1 MNKAAVYSRQ
11 IAETNGELNAFLYQA
26 DSASLTAETTGDLS
40 DLALA
45 IKDNIAVS
53 DWPTTAASKVLE
65 GYISPYDATVIRRLK
80 KAGALLL
87 GKTNLDEFAMG
98 SSTENSAYGASKNPW
113 DTSKVPGGSSGGSA
127 VAVAAGLCDAALGS
141 DTAGSIRQPAA
152 FCGVTGLKPTY
163 GAVSR
168 YGLLALTSSIDVIGP
183 IARDAKT
190 VERVFSV
197 ISGSDEYD
205 QTTFDYVYKPET
217 TSLKGLRVGLPK
229 ELWEL
234 DIDQEV
240 SRSVKDFV
248 AYFESNG
255 AITSKVSLP
264 YLSYGLPAYYV
275 ITPAEVSANL
285 ARYDGIRFQKS
296 ERRADLKD
304 IYRDTRAL
312 FGQEVKRRILLGT
325 YVLSVGHYDAYYQTA
340 LRVKDMIRQ
349 DYERVFKSVDVLIS
363 PTTPTLPFDI
373 GSRVKDPIAMY
384 QSDLL
389 TVGVNLAGIPAI
401 ALPCGFSAS
410 GMPIGAQ
417 IIGPHLSESR
427 LLSLSKSYQEE
438 TDYHTKRPRKYS

>member
-1 MNKAAVYSRQ
+1 MNKAASYSER
-11 IAETNGELNAFLYQA
+11 IKTTNQELNAFLFQA
-26 DSASLTAETTGDLS
+26 ENDRTTAVVEGELADM
-40 DLALA
+40 ALA
-45 IKDNIAVS
+45 IKDNIVVK
-53 DWPTTAASKVLE
+53 DWPTTAASKILE
-65 GYISPYDATVIRRLK
+65 GYVSPYDATVVRRLRAK
-80 KAGALLL
+80 GAALL

-98 SSTENSAYGASKNPW
+98 SSTENSAYGVTKNPW

-163 GAVSR
+163 GSVSR
-168 YGLLALTSSIDVIGP
+168 YGLIALTSSIDVIGP
-183 IARDAKT
+183 LARDANT
-190 VERVFSV
+190 VERVFAA
-197 ISGSDEYD
+197 ISGQDKFD
-205 QTTFDYVYKPET
+205 QTTTDYTYKPEDVN
-217 TSLKGLRVGLPK
+217 LKGLRVGLPK

-234 DIDQEV
+234 DIDQEIA
-240 SRSVKDFV
+240 RAVKEFV
-248 AYFESNG
+248 GFFESRG
-255 AITSKVSLP
+255 AIVSKVSLP
-264 YLSYGLPAYYV
+264 YLPYGLPAYYV

-296 ERRADLKD
+296 ERRDELKD
-304 IYRDTRAL
+304 IYRDTRAH

-340 LRVKDMIRQ
+340 VRVKDMIRQ

-417 IIGPHLSESR
+417 IVAPHFEDNKLI
-427 LLSLSKSYQEE
+427 SLAKTFQAE
-438 TDYHTKRPRKYS
+438 TDYHTKAPRKYS